1 MWPKQFINNIVYY
14 YKCLECFEVELSP
27 KVIAIN
33 ECELFIGSIVI
44 DTGQLVGFTPPLVAC
59 HDSYGCTNIYFCQS
73 GNPQTILKMF

>member
-44 DTGQLVGFTPPLVAC
+44 DTGHGWFYPSP
-59 HDSYGCTNIYFCQS
+59 GCVS
-73 GNPQTILKMF
+73 